1 MGSRW
6 SWSLAGILTSVLPG
20 LAMDPLAL
28 LPVGKQEVAEWE
40 HRVRQNQLRVQAAMA
55 ACDAALARAAGAE
68 GCWDQ
73 WAEAEGQLML
83 ARANLR
89 RAEAR
94 AAWTEAGFYSRKRDL
109 HLERGRHRVHPHSPR
124 RLAVVNL
131 CRAKAEKALGVGT
144 IRNQEAD
151 ALAIQGLVRLGLASA
166 MNWTSNGEWWLRKA
180 KPAKPEEAAA
190 CRDAALEDCREVEAL
205 LARAGATAAVHL
217 DFLDVQNAYLDV
229 VLQTLEGLDGALP
242 PGSRTGFKGQ
252 DSGTAPPGGPAP
264 PLRP

>member
-1 MGSRW
+1 
-6 SWSLAGILTSVLPG
+6 
-20 LAMDPLAL
+20 
-28 LPVGKQEVAEWE
+28 
-40 HRVRQNQLRVQAAMA
+40 
-55 ACDAALARAAGAE
+55 
-68 GCWDQ
+68 
-73 WAEAEGQLML
+73 
-83 ARANLR
+83 
-89 RAEAR
+89 
-94 AAWTEAGFYSRKRDL
+94 
-109 HLERGRHRVHPHSPR
+109 
-124 RLAVVNL
+124 VVNL

-252 DSGTAPPGGPAP
+252 DSGTTPPGGPGP
-264 PLRP
+264 PPRP